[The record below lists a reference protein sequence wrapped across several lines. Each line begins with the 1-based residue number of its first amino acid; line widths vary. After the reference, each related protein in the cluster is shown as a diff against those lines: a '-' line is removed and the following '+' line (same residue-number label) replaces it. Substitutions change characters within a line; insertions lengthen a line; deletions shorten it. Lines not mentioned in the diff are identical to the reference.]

1 MSTNF
6 KIATYRTHDSLH
18 MKLSG
23 DFDGSSAFELINLIK
38 DKSDDYYNVFINTS
52 ELGDI
57 HPFGKEVIHRKL
69 TEIVKKKPG
78 IMFVGKN
85 IGQLTF

>member
-23 DFDGSSAFELINLIK
+23 DFDGSSAFELINLLK
-38 DKSDDYYNVFINTS
+38 DKTTGYYNVFINTS
-52 ELGDI
+52 ELGNI
-57 HPFGKEVIHRKL
+57 YPFGKEVIHRKL
-69 TEIVKKKPG
+69 SEVVKKRPG

-85 IGQLTF
+85 IGQLW